1 MIHLKKKKKKKKK
14 QSRLYIHTPPTPTN
28 TTQPPTYQVE
38 RLGQKWKQL
47 QAELGR
53 SADACRDKYR
63 ELSAALQQTQG
74 ANLAPLQLPSIG
86 QVGGWDGIMGLV
98 CGGNV
103 CGDLGWD

>member
-1 MIHLKKKKKKKKK
+1 M
-14 QSRLYIHTPPTPTN
+14 
-28 TTQPPTYQVE
+28 E

-74 ANLAPLQLPSIG
+74 TGLAPLQLPAIG
-86 QVGGWDGIMGLV
+86 QVRAVGLRALGDGFVGGPR
-98 CGGNV
+98 
-103 CGDLGWD
+103 LGFACNM